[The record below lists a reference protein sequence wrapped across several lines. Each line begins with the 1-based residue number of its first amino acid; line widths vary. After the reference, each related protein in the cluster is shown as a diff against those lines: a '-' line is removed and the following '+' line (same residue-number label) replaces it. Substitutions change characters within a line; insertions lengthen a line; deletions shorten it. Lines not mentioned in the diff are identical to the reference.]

1 MNEYLETDVL
11 IIGGG
16 IAGSSAALTLSE
28 AGIKT
33 ILITKGKDLS
43 DTNTNWAQGG
53 IATLLKG
60 EKAETFV
67 SDIMTAGDKINYP
80 PAVKQVVT
88 ESTSLVDKIL
98 IDKLKVPFSTD
109 SNGFSMA
116 REGAHSNRRV
126 LNVKDMTGK
135 VIQEQFSEC
144 LKSSCKN
151 VTVLYNHTAVDLLTS
166 NHHSA
171 NPLRIYEE
179 PRTLGAYVL
188 DQEKGNIIRVF
199 ARKVVLATGGLSS
212 IFLNSTNPADVV
224 GSGIA
229 MAYRAGAR
237 LANLEY
243 VQFHPTALFKKEG
256 DSFLISEAV
265 RGEGARLMNRKGE
278 YFMKKYSHL
287 SELAPRDEVSRAIY
301 EEMIR
306 DGLDYV
312 YLDLA
317 SFAEIDIRDRFP
329 TIYHKC
335 LEYGINIEE
344 KPIPVVPAA
353 HYSCGGVLSD
363 LNGRSSLSNLYAIG
377 EVSSTGV
384 HGANRL
390 ASVSLLEGLV
400 WGVKAGEDI
409 IRTLNS
415 EKPDYTISEIPEWKY
430 PHPQENMDPAL
441 LLQDQITVKHT
452 MWNYSGIIRTA
463 KRLAR
468 AKSDLNYLNHRIL
481 KFYQKTE
488 MTNGIIGLRDS
499 VQTSLLV
506 VNAAIRN
513 KISKGAHYISNES

>member
-1 MNEYLETDVL
+1 MNEFLETDVL

-16 IAGSSAALTLSE
+16 IAGASAALTLSE

-33 ILITKGKDLS
+33 VMITKGKDLS
-43 DTNTNWAQGG
+43 DTNTNQAQGG

-60 EKAETFV
+60 EKIDSFV
-67 SDIMTAGDKINYP
+67 SDIMNAGDEINYP
-80 PAVKQVVT
+80 PAVNQVV
-88 ESTSLVDKIL
+88 SRSVDLVDKIL
-98 IDKLKVPFSTD
+98 INKLKVPFST
-109 SNGFSMA
+109 NGDGFDMA
-116 REGAHSNRRV
+116 KEGAHSKRRV

-135 VIQEQFSEC
+135 IIQEHFSDFLLSDKTEIQ
-144 LKSSCKN
+144 L
-151 VTVLYNHTAVDLLTS
+151 LFNHTAIDLLTS
-166 NHHSA
+166 NHHST

-179 PRTLGAYVL
+179 PETLGAYVL
-188 DQEKGNIIRVF
+188 DQKKGVIKRIF
-199 ARKVVLATGGLSS
+199 AKKVILASGGLSS
-212 IFLNSTNPADVV
+212 IFLNSTNPPDVF

-243 VQFHPTALFKKEG
+243 VQFHPTSLFKKEG

-265 RGEGARLMNRKGE
+265 RGEGAKLMNRKGE

-301 EEMIR
+301 EEMIKN
-306 DGLDYV
+306 GLDYV

-317 SFAEIDIRDRFP
+317 SFAKIDIKDRFP
-329 TIYHKC
+329 TIYSKC
-335 LEYGINIEE
+335 LEYGINIEQ

-353 HYSCGGVLSD
+353 HYSCGGVLAD
-363 LNGRSSLSNLYAIG
+363 LRGRSSLANLYAIG

-400 WGVKAGEDI
+400 WGVKAAEDI
-409 IRTLNS
+409 IDTIDLKNHN
-415 EKPDYTISEIPEWKY
+415 YTISEIPEWKY
-430 PHPQENMDPAL
+430 PFPQEKMDPAL
-441 LLQDQITVKHT
+441 LVQDQITIKHT
-452 MWNYSGIIRTA
+452 MWNYSGIIRTS
-463 KRLAR
+463 KRLSR

-488 MTNGIIGLRDS
+488 MSNAIINLRDS

-506 VNAAIRN
+506 VNSAIRN
-513 KISKGAHYISNES
+513 KVSRGAHYMGSSQ